1 MPKTKI
7 RTASEFELVLKT
19 LCLDLATASDHYALF
34 RKLLDAKEGA
44 YAKAL
49 SQSQTFWS
57 LTYGA
62 HFETAVFRLC
72 RAYDQDSD
80 ALALKGF
87 LETIR
92 ANPGFLPKPQMFQ
105 RLDHK
110 QLNTD
115 LEWVSQDTNQVV
127 KHLMMW
133 RHKVYAHRDIRKTV
147 SGDLAADY
155 PVTDDDVAK
164 LLEHGFSI
172 VNRYNAVFFSSHFA
186 REILGLED
194 YQKVLRILQD
204 RVEIW
209 EAQFEAERQR
219 AIREADKG

>member
-1 MPKTKI
+1 VKKIKI
-7 RTASEFELVLKT
+7 RTVDEFELVLKT

-34 RKLLDAKEGA
+34 QKLLAAREGA
-44 YAKAL
+44 YSKAL

-57 LTYGA
+57 LTYDA

-87 LETIR
+87 LEAIR
-92 ANPGFLPKPQMFQ
+92 ANPGFLPTPQVFQ
-105 RLDHK
+105 RLDQK
-110 QLNTD
+110 QLDAD

-155 PVTDDDVAK
+155 PVTHDDVAN
-164 LLEHGFSI
+164 LLEQGFSI
-172 VNRYNAVFFSSHFA
+172 VNRYNAVFFRSHFA

-204 RVEIW
+204 RVEMW

-219 AIREADKG
+219 AAREGGTG